1 MANSLISDLLKTPSE
16 IRSEEILNLQKQG
29 AVNAQ
34 NILMSKLGS
43 PIGGAIQGLTA
54 NALQNMPASFSQIG
68 RSGMMGLGSLAG
80 LVNPEAG
87 QAIKE
92 AALSPQERRAKALN
106 QLVAKSGGNA
116 VGLRK
121 TAAELIRSGN
131 AGEAAGLLEL
141 ANLMDGKVST
151 AEQNIAYFAE
161 KVIGC
166 DPSDP
171 KCLQDAMKM
180 AIEYK
185 RGDTAANQMTVKSYE
200 KLNEEYKSA
209 ETSRQNIMVA
219 NDSLRML
226 ESGKVNVG
234 SFAKTRQGAEK
245 FYSQLLNSVGINV
258 KSEAEAVARTETLMA
273 NTKRLAG
280 QLLASGMFGSG
291 TGISERDLQTA
302 MEMAGAGENLTP
314 QGMKQILELNAKIER
329 AKLQQYN
336 QRLGRYSSAFWN
348 RTPEGS
354 REAYV
359 VDVPD
364 IYEMKALQGEAPKMK
379 EVTLNDKVYTV
390 PAGAE
395 IGQDTKGNLLYRLND
410 KVYNMDGTE
419 VTNGAD

>member
-1 MANSLISDLLKTPSE
+1 
-16 IRSEEILNLQKQG
+16 
-29 AVNAQ
+29 
-34 NILMSKLGS
+34 
-43 PIGGAIQGLTA
+43 
-54 NALQNMPASFSQIG
+54 
-68 RSGMMGLGSLAG
+68 MGLGSLAG

-92 AALSPQERRAKALN
+92 SALSPQERRAKALN

-151 AEQNIAYFAE
+151 AEQNITYFAE

-171 KCLQDAMKM
+171 KCLQDAMEM

-185 RGDTAANQMTVKSYE
+185 RSDTAANQMTVKSYE
-200 KLNEEYKSA
+200 KLNEEYNKA

-226 ESGKVNVG
+226 ESGKVNIG

-258 KSEAEAVARTETLMA
+258 QSEAEAVARTETLMA

-336 QRLGRYSSAFWN
+336 QKLGRYSGAFWN

-359 VDVPD
+359 IDVPD

-390 PAGAE
+390 PMGAE